1 MELGDFIKA
10 SHVRMDCVYEGE
22 IVAFDDDGYITLL
35 ENNEQYCYIYSGHF
49 YLKKLSGLEIEL
61 L

>member
-10 SHVRMDCVYEGE
+10 SHVRMDCVYVGQ
-22 IVAFDDDGYITLL
+22 IIAFDDDGYITLL
-35 ENNEQYCYIYSGHF
+35 ENNKECYLYSGHF
-49 YLKKLSGLEIEL
+49 YLKKLSSLEIEL